1 MKMRLGF
8 LIAAMALV
16 WLLLARTDDTRPRG
30 GDVQVSQTA
39 S

>member
-16 WLLLARTDDTRPRG
+16 WLLLGRMDDARNHVS
-30 GDVQVSQTA
+30 DVQVSVNA

>member
-16 WLLLARTDDTRPRG
+16 WLLLAHTDDPRARST
-30 GDVQVSQTA
+30 DAQVSIV
-39 S
+39 SS